1 MTDASKVATG
11 SLDQSGSFDGAEHTS
26 TGPSKSL
33 TSKKIERSML
43 EGGPSG
49 QQYPHSAPNY
59 SQGGSDKELK
69 VSNALKI

>member
-49 QQYPHSAPNY
+49 Q
-59 SQGGSDKELK
+59 
-69 VSNALKI
+69 